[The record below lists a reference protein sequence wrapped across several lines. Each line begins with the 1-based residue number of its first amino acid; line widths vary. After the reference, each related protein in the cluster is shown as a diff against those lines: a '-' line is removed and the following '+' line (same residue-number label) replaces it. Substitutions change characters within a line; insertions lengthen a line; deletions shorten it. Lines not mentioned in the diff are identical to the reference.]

1 MWKSGYLPA
10 QEPFGGVT
18 MIHRLVF
25 CLPVALAAAGLA
37 AGVISAAVAQQ
48 QAAVP
53 VGDLIRVLTSRDA
66 FSEQCASASRDLAAR
81 AAESV
86 PVLVQQLPA
95 AGELGQLRILA
106 ALSRMGPAAA
116 PALPEV
122 RRLLQAGTS
131 FVRAA
136 SADCLRAM
144 GEAGREV
151 LPDLFKALGD
161 PDPITVGTAARA
173 IDTLDPTFVAARLT
187 DLLDRLGSSP
197 ASVDRLTLGTWYCIA
212 CRQADDTDLARDL
225 RHWMLVVCY
234 TGRDEL
240 RVGDALGPG

>member
-1 MWKSGYLPA
+1 
-10 QEPFGGVT
+10 
-18 MIHRLVF
+18 MIHRLVL

-37 AGVISAAVAQQ
+37 TGFIPTAVAQQ

-53 VGDLIRVLTSRDA
+53 VDDLIRVLTSRDA
-66 FSEQCASASRDLAAR
+66 FSNEVASVSRALAAQT
-81 AAESV
+81 AEAV

-95 AGELGQLRILA
+95 ADELAQLRILA
-106 ALSRMGPAAA
+106 ALSRIGPASA

-122 RRLLQAGTS
+122 RRLLQDGTP

-144 GEAGREV
+144 GEAGREA

-161 PDPITVGTAARA
+161 SDPITVGTAARA
-173 IDTLDPTFVAARLT
+173 IDALDPAFVATRLK

-197 ASVDRLTLGTWYCIA
+197 GSVDCLYLGTWYCIA
-212 CRQADDTDLARDL
+212 CRQADDVDLARDL
-225 RHWMLVVCY
+225 RHWMLVVRF
-234 TGRDEL
+234 TGREDVL
-240 RVGDALGPG
+240 VGDVVGAVQRL